1 MSLDPDTSHPHEAEP
16 GHPAPPPD
24 ALADEV
30 DPLRRKAEPD
40 TLWRQALT
48 NGRFLLGGGILLA
61 IVLLCLGTLPWTFAG
76 EGGTLYF
83 NSQVNGV
90 SDTPPTAA
98 FEYERVARTKKA
110 EPSQRRRRGGRGGR
124 PDLGVELARQPRQP
138 AAATKPAALQPVSQ
152 PGFYADGVSADA
164 VRLRWRTP
172 QYGRGDV
179 RGFRIERAPV
189 DYFQRG
195 EWTEVATV
203 DGDARA
209 YDDAGLPPDSEFA
222 YRLTS
227 VGGTDYAGLLGTD
240 KQGRSLLGRVLLGG
254 VISLAVGVAAA
265 AISVVLG
272 VGVGLVAGYAGGKT
286 DAALMRFVDVMY
298 GLPYLLLVIMFQV
311 AFQGPLR
318 DLFAASKQ
326 FDSPLQAAN
335 IAVLFLAIGLVSW
348 LTMARVVR
356 GQVLSLRDQPFVEA
370 ARAAGV
376 PGWRIFAYHL
386 LPNLVG
392 PVIVYATLTVPQA
405 ILQESFLSFLGIGVG
420 EPMPSWGTLA
430 ADGLEPALYETS
442 DPKWW
447 QLVFPC
453 AALAVTLLSL
463 NFLGDGLRDLFDPKR
478 EAGKL

>member
-1 MSLDPDTSHPHEAEP
+1 MSQLDPDTSHPREGEP
-16 GHPAPPPD
+16 GHPVPD
-24 ALADEV
+24 AP
-30 DPLRRKAEPD
+30 DPLRRSTPPD
-40 TLWRQALT
+40 ALWRQALH
-48 NGRFLLGGGILLA
+48 NGRFMLGGGILLL
-61 IVLLCLGTLPWTFAG
+61 ILLLCLCTLPWTFFG

-90 SDTPPTAA
+90 SDSRPTTT
-98 FEYERVARTKKA
+98 FEYEREATTKKA
-110 EPSQRRRRGGRGGR
+110 EPTQGRRRRGARR
-124 PDLGVELARQPRQP
+124 PDLGVTLSRPARGTD
-138 AAATKPAALQPVSQ
+138 AAANQPVTLQPISQ
-152 PGFYADGVSADA
+152 PGFYADGVSADTI
-164 VRLRWRTP
+164 RLRWRVP
-172 QYGRGDV
+172 QYGDGEGGGGV
-179 RGFRIERAPV
+179 EGFKIERAPI

-195 EWTEVATV
+195 EWSDVATV
-203 DGDARA
+203 AGDARN
-209 YDDAGLPPDSEFA
+209 YDDTGLPPDSQFA

-227 VGGTDYAGLLGTD
+227 IGGTDYAGLLGTD
-240 KQGRSLLGRVLLGG
+240 KQGRSLFGRVMLGG

-272 VGVGLVAGYAGGKT
+272 VGVGLVAGYAGGKV

-311 AFQGPLR
+311 AFRDPLKNVFS
-318 DLFAASKQ
+318 DYGGFEN
-326 FDSPLQAAN
+326 PLQAAN

-376 PGWRIFAYHL
+376 PGWRIFLKHL

-430 ADGLEPALYETS
+430 AEGLDPALFQNPS
-442 DPKWW
+442 LWW
-447 QLVFPC
+447 QLLFPC
-453 AALAVTLLSL
+453 VALAITLLSL

-478 EAGKL
+478 EGAKL